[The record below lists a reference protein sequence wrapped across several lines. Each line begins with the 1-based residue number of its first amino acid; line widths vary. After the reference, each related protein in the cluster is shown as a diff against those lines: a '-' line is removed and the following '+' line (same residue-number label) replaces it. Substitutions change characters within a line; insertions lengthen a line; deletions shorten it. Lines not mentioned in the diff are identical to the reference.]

1 MKRILA
7 HNECDAQ
14 KRRDAFGERYN
25 AYIGRGYDLDKIKK
39 TVNKELDLKFLR
51 YYHGESAKFS
61 NEPNPIFSFCDGRMQ
76 FTEQRL
82 RAALKK
88 KGADPELLKMEIAE
102 IPSETAEYN
111 TSLYF
116 KRKDVMTQICTITYD
131 CIQMEIKRTYVKGS
145 PFSHYTI
152 IPAKEIPWYTTSG
165 NYHIHTLELTEQ
177 EFYFLDLSTLLM
189 DLALEYRLRQE
200 EIAYHAKQ
208 MRILTMETT
217 VLDEENIPLEPIDD
231 TTIESSI
238 AECSSKGL
246 NCDNTFKAIVQP
258 WMDTIRDY
266 LMLMTNKYGD
276 RFELSYFDIRSGDSE
291 FGQLCNT
298 KVKYPERTVA
308 EHCEGK
314 QVVGEFVHYNIS
326 NPYAEEYTIKRT
338 IGSNDR
344 EKEWF
349 NNGYIDDAARN
360 YDKKRSGYRYIANLK
375 VEESE
380 MVMVQFIYSSSIF
393 NTLAIFP
400 NVNDCRFRLDINGRI
415 GIHALVGYLKLM
427 PALCKKMDELAA
439 RIDKMLEKQ
448 R

>member
-7 HNECDAQ
+7 HSERDAQ
-14 KRRDAFGERYN
+14 KRRDEFEEHYKT
-25 AYIGRGYDLDKIKK
+25 YIGRGYDLDKIKK

-76 FTEQRL
+76 FTEQGL
-82 RAALKK
+82 CAALKK
-88 KGADPELLKMEIAE
+88 KGGNPELLKMEIAE
-102 IPSETAEYN
+102 VPSETAEYN

-131 CIQMEIKRTYVKGS
+131 CIQMEIRRTYVKGS
-145 PFSHYTI
+145 PYSHYII

-165 NYHIHTLELTEQ
+165 NYYIHTLELTEQ
-177 EFYFLDLSTLLM
+177 EFYFLDLATLLM
-189 DLALEYRLRQE
+189 DLAFEYRLRQE
-200 EIAYHAKQ
+200 EIAYYAKQ
-208 MRILTMETT
+208 MRILTMETAL
-217 VLDEENIPLEPIDD
+217 LDEEQIPLDPIDD

-246 NCDNTFKAIVQP
+246 DCDNTFKAIVQP
-258 WMDTIRDY
+258 WMDTISNY
-266 LMLMTNKYGD
+266 FMLMSNKYGD
-276 RFELSYFDIRSGDSE
+276 RFELRYFDIEPGDSE
-291 FGQLCNT
+291 FGQLYNT
-298 KVKYPERTVA
+298 KVKCFWPARTVA

-314 QVVGEFVHYNIS
+314 QVVGEIAITAAEFLS
-326 NPYAEEYTIKRT
+326 NP
-338 IGSNDR
+338 SR
-344 EKEWF
+344 EQ
-349 NNGYIDDAARN
+349 A
-360 YDKKRSGYRYIANLK
+360 IACFK
-375 VEESE
+375 VGDSE
-380 MVMVQFIYSSSIF
+380 MIMDEMIYSSF
-393 NTLAIFP
+393 GLKNTLAIFP
-400 NVNDCRFRLDINGRI
+400 NARVRRFRLDIKGSI